1 MSGGSMDYAFTH
13 IYSAAEQVEQYRR
26 EMRDKDLEDFK
37 FDADRMQI
45 TPEVLKSRVVAAF
58 NEAVR
63 ALKIAEVY
71 ARRVEWLTSD
81 DDGYDSFL
89 KRIDEDLAKALSEQ
103 EEQ

>member
-1 MSGGSMDYAFTH
+1 
-13 IYSAAEQVEQYRR
+13 
-26 EMRDKDLEDFK
+26 
-37 FDADRMQI
+37 
-45 TPEVLKSRVVAAF
+45 VVAAF

-71 ARRVEWLTSD
+71 ARRVEWLISD

-103 EEQ
+103 EEH